1 MGQSYHTEQSAFF
14 TPADFATQDA
24 KKDTHSGG
32 VLQMKLFPAS
42 MRTLGDFAG
51 G

>member
-1 MGQSYHTEQSAFF
+1 MGQSFRTEQRAFF

-24 KKDTHSGG
+24 KKDT
-32 VLQMKLFPAS
+32 AS